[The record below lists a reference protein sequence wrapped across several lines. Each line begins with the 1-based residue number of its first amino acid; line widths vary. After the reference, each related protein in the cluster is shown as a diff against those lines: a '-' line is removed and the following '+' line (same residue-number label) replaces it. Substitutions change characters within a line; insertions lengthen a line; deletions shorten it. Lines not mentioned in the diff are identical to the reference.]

1 MRLTSW
7 WWAEISRKLLHVS
20 AGVIPLA
27 YLAFDREVMLWL
39 LWGAVVIAVAVE
51 ILRHAVPAFAEW
63 FRRVVGFMVRASEWG
78 RICGATYVLVGAL
91 LTIWIFPRWVA
102 IAVLF
107 VLCVSDSA
115 ASLIGIRYGRS
126 QFLGK
131 SAAGSLAFFLTALAV
146 LTLIFRDAL
155 GVAFTGAI
163 VATIAEALPSPR
175 LERFELNDN
184 LMIPLLTGAVL
195 WWLLIYTAPSD
206 VAAALLS
213 Q

>member
-20 AGVIPLA
+20 AAVIPLA
-27 YLAFDREVMLWL
+27 YLVLDREVMLWL

-51 ILRHAVPAFAEW
+51 VLRHAVPAFSER
-63 FRRVVGFMVRASEWG
+63 FRRVVGFMIRASEWG

-91 LTIWIFPRWVA
+91 LAIWIFPKWVA
-102 IAVLF
+102 IAVLL

-126 QFLGK
+126 RFLGK

-146 LTLIFRDAL
+146 LALIFRDAL

-163 VATIAEALPSPR
+163 VATVAEALPSPR

-195 WWLLIYTAPSD
+195 WWLLVATAPSD
-206 VAAALLS
+206 VAAALLR
-213 Q
+213 